1 MKSYPIFL
9 SLILAGAV
17 FLLMCPA
24 VLADSGASG
33 VLYQSNF
40 ATNPQLTTNNPS
52 SDYWDP
58 TQEMYHFG
66 IEPSTGNYAYT
77 APITYNSGSFTF
89 EYDLIIAQMDQG
101 ATFRMGFT
109 GTDMDF
115 NKGPNVITAFTN
127 NKNGLIM
134 TLHTVSPSAIQKD
147 VTSEMSSYGGP
158 TVNYQLNTTYH
169 VKVDYNN
176 DTSVVTETV
185 SNKQTGQ
192 TLWSYYTTSQSPLK
206 GMNRVYLGNVGD
218 YGTMGLYAIGWI
230 DNIRLTTP
238 VAAATATPTTQPI
251 ITQPTYA
258 VNQTLT
264 TKPLVT
270 YTPIPANTHKSP
282 GSGVIAVAALG
293 ILGSLMAVRSANRKK

>member
-1 MKSYPIFL
+1 MKSYHIFL
-9 SLILAGAV
+9 ILVLAGAASI
-17 FLLMCPA
+17 LLCPA
-24 VLADSGASG
+24 VMADSGTSG
-33 VLYQSNF
+33 VLYQNNF

-77 APITYNSGSFTF
+77 APITYNSGSFTL
-89 EYDLIIAQMDQG
+89 EYDIIIAQMDPG

-134 TLHTVSPSAIQKD
+134 VLHTVSPSAIQKD
-147 VTSEMSSYGGP
+147 VTSEMASYGGP

-230 DNIRLTTP
+230 DNIRLSVP
-238 VAAATATPTTQPI
+238 VAPTQATPTTQPI

-258 VNQTLT
+258 INQTVT
-264 TKPLVT
+264 TNPLVT
-270 YTPIPANTHKSP
+270 YTPIPTGTKKSP
-282 GSGVIAVAALG
+282 LSGWGAVVALG
-293 ILGSLMAVRSANRKK
+293 IIGFLAVLQAADKKR